1 MLHRSLLLTGCL
13 CLSAFA
19 APGTAPA
26 PAWNPAQWP
35 SADGASDAAAY
46 QAQPYALRALEE
58 FAALGRDLQER
69 HRERL
74 VAALSVSGSFEEA
87 LGAAFEAS
95 DPDERQALVAGVLDD
110 LERIRGTAAASDF
123 APVVEHTLA
132 EDHEPEFA
140 AFVAD
145 RLHRL
150 LARAGRGLEAEVF
163 AQRQNAYF
171 ANNDARVLGSVRRAE
186 SIAGLARDGELSA
199 AEIKLTAFF
208 GGDLQPAL
216 NAPAE
221 LARAAG
227 AVYLGYAVHGDLD
240 AAQACE
246 TQWRQR
252 GVSFDDDVR
261 RAALTYIVHG
271 ELNRG
276 QAADALEAARTAA
289 RELSDNGPLVALIER
304 SEDPQL
310 TTQALRAL
318 TRSDVAGWSAARRA
332 EAVAH
337 ARNGDAE
344 QAREACLGLP
354 LESRG
359 ERLELAW
366 ELGQHGAYGAAL
378 AFAEGPERDVVTLW
392 RAESEG
398 SVEECAALRPPLEG
412 EGLWP
417 RVELLGHY
425 VRTGDR
431 SHAGVEAKGLFRTY
445 LQERQG
451 TDEHALRKLL
461 RLEMTYGG
469 GFLIELAAEELATP
483 RERFELFL
491 EAVEALLEA
500 PDSELN

>member
-1 MLHRSLLLTGCL
+1 MLHRSLLLAGCL
-13 CLSAFA
+13 CLTGFA
-19 APGTAPA
+19 APGTSPA
-26 PAWNPAQWP
+26 PSWNPAQWP

-58 FAALGRDLQER
+58 FGDLGRELQER

-74 VAALSVSGSFEEA
+74 VGALAVSGSFEEA

-95 DPDERQALVAGVLDD
+95 KPAERQALVSRVLDD

-123 APVVEHTLA
+123 VPVVEHTLA
-132 EDHEPEFA
+132 EDHDP
-140 AFVAD
+140 AFSGFIAD

-150 LARAGRGLEAEVF
+150 LARAGRSLEAEVF
-163 AQRQNAYF
+163 AQRQKRHF
-171 ANNDARVLGSVRRAE
+171 PNDDALVLGAVRRAE
-186 SIAGLARDGELSA
+186 AIAGLAREGELAA
-199 AEIKLTAFF
+199 AELKLTAFF

-227 AVYLGYAVHGDLD
+227 AVYLGYAYHGDLE
-240 AAQACE
+240 AAQACA

-261 RAALTYIVHG
+261 RAALAFIVQG
-271 ELNRG
+271 ELSRG
-276 QAADALEAARTAA
+276 RFDDALEAARTAA
-289 RELSDNGPLVALIER
+289 RELADNGPLVALIER
-304 SEDPQL
+304 SEDAEL
-310 TTQALRAL
+310 TTNALRAL
-318 TRSDVAGWSAARRA
+318 TRSDVLGWTAARRA
-332 EAVAH
+332 EAIAH

-344 QAREACLGLP
+344 QAQEACMNLP
-354 LESRG
+354 LETRG
-359 ERLELAW
+359 ERLDLAW
-366 ELGQHGAYGAAL
+366 ELGQHGAFGAAM
-378 AFAEGPERDVVTLW
+378 AFSEGPERDVVALW
-392 RAESEG
+392 RAESKG
-398 SVEECAALRPPLEG
+398 STDECVALREPLAG
-412 EGLWP
+412 DGLWP

-431 SHAGVEAKGLFRTY
+431 NQAGAEAKGLFRTY

-469 GFLIELAAEELATP
+469 GFLIELAAEELNTP
-483 RERFELFL
+483 RDRFELFL

-500 PDSELN
+500 PDTELN